1 MGFNGG
7 NDIDIDK
14 LTHMLEDHRDTIS
27 AITSSE
33 TCKEGAAALPKLIFD
48 LVSQSEKTETS
59 DDVTKDDV
67 KPECSLAII
76 QQSAS
81 AKEIVE
87 NLPKVWKVLIELLN
101 HQQAEQ
107 VRFNVCI

>member
-1 MGFNGG
+1 
-7 NDIDIDK
+7 
-14 LTHMLEDHRDTIS
+14 MLEDHRETLN

-48 LVSQSEKTETS
+48 LVSQSEKSEESTINES
-59 DDVTKDDV
+59 TKDDV
-67 KPECSLAII
+67 KPDCSTV
-76 QQSAS
+76 QSAS
-81 AKEIVE
+81 AKQIVE

-107 VRFNVCI
+107 VRFNVSIKYFII